1 MFFVFFRNSVNLM
14 LKTVTEISRI
24 MFDHISGHHSPAKM
38 THEITHHTV
47 QNVNKQKRNVEME
60 E

>member
-38 THEITHHTV
+38 THEITPKV
-47 QNVNKQKRNVEME
+47 FNGLINM
-60 E
+60 